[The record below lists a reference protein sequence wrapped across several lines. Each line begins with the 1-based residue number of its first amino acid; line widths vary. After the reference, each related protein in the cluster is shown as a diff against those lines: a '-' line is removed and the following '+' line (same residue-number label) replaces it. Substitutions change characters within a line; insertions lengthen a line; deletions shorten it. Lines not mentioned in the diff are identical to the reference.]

1 MKLLLK
7 ILFFL
12 LAIFCTNISEAKIF
26 VLDDRISETVFS
38 NAFNSENSKV
48 VLQRELSGSDFTNT
62 CKSER
67 DLVDYRNLAIS
78 SKADA
83 AEEGVHSFG
92 SLKNMSGS
100 LDDAAALA
108 RNQPYGPNTNIF
120 RRLPNSAQDAQAL
133 TEAQAGMGRNLNIK
147 LGDPT
152 YQGWEKWHHSV
163 GPKGSKSVVHYLRNP
178 QTGFL
183 TDFKFK

>member
-83 AEEGVHSFG
+83 AKGGLSPLGLGSTAKVGVSRVNPVNITEELALKEIMGNPSMGNIVKLKKGMTDSRWHQNDGWQKMTWNNGGVEIHYVG
-92 SLKNMSGS
+92 QWQNGVLKAV
-100 LDDAAALA
+100 D
-108 RNQPYGPNTNIF
+108 
-120 RRLPNSAQDAQAL
+120 
-133 TEAQAGMGRNLNIK
+133 
-147 LGDPT
+147 
-152 YQGWEKWHHSV
+152 
-163 GPKGSKSVVHYLRNP
+163 
-178 QTGFL
+178 
-183 TDFKFK
+183 DFKIIGK